1 MCLHGNPQCGEFVL
15 LRGRCTAGIRE
26 GGGAHPILRRHR
38 TLRSHS
44 RPVCLRFRECRPK
57 VGPLIGHSP
66 TKVTNMPQA
75 TSHKEQALPAVS
87 CSGVTRHP
95 SNEIRPIKE
104 IAVKNMIGNL
114 RCEWSLA
121 GQPPLRAVVART
133 KRNSRQN
140 IIGNHR
146 CKRWFA
152 GANCALGPRALLC
165 VLTVVLLCR

>member
-1 MCLHGNPQCGEFVL
+1 M
-15 LRGRCTAGIRE
+15 GIRSAVSLYFC
-26 GGGAHPILRRHR
+26 GGVVPRGLGKEVGLIQFFAGTEHLGATADQCACDSENAVQKWGLLLVIHQQKLP
-38 TLRSHS
+38 TSH
-44 RPVCLRFRECRPK
+44 K
-57 VGPLIGHSP
+57 
-66 TKVTNMPQA
+66 PQA